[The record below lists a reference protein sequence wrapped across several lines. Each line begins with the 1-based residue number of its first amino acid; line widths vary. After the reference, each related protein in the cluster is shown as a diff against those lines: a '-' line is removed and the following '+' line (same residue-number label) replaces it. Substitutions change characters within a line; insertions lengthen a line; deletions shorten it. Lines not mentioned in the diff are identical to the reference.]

1 MTVTFKL
8 TAPSDELDAA
18 IEHAI
23 NTKTKPLGSL
33 GQIESIAAQIAK
45 VQQTL
50 TPTLS
55 GGSLVLFA
63 GDHGAAAHGISAY
76 PQLVTRQMVLN
87 FLQGGAAANVFCN
100 ELGLD
105 FKVVDTGVVG
115 GPFDAHPTLVSNRL
129 GEGTENYLETPA
141 MDTATLD
148 KALSDGRAI
157 GADASGDAVAFGEM
171 GIGNTSSAAL
181 LAHKLTGVD
190 LKTLVGP
197 GTGLDEAGVNNKL
210 TLLSQAATRTGPTLD
225 AHTALTEYGG
235 FEIAMMCGAM
245 LGAAEAGKVVLVDG
259 FIATAAAL
267 CATRLQGA
275 FAHYAIYCHRSA
287 EPGHTAVLADLNV
300 TPILDIGLRLGEG
313 SGAALAWPLVR
324 SAVAMLN
331 NMASF
336 DSAGVSGPA

>member
-1 MTVTFKL
+1 MTVQFKL
-8 TAPSDELDAA
+8 TAPSGELDSA

-33 GQIESIAAQIAK
+33 GQVESIAAQIAK
-45 VQQTL
+45 IQQTL
-50 TPTLS
+50 TPKLS

-105 FKVVDTGVVG
+105 FKVVDTGVIG

-129 GEGTENYLETPA
+129 GEGTANYLETPA
-141 MDTATLD
+141 MDAATLD

-210 TLLSQAATRTGPTLD
+210 TLLTQAAARTEPTLD
-225 AHTALTEYGG
+225 TQTALAEYGG

-245 LGAAEAGKVVLVDG
+245 LGAAETGKVVLVDG

-275 FAHYAIYCHRSA
+275 FEHYAIYCHRSA

-300 TPILDIGLRLGEG
+300 TPILDMGLRLGEG

-324 SAVAMLN
+324 SAIAMLN